1 MQSEPFDL
9 RSRAR
14 YIGSLV
20 KDEQLCDF
28 YEIVIDGHIQYIY
41 IRLVRSRRQ
50 TKIEG
55 GSGRDR
61 SFGSG

>member
-20 KDEQLCDF
+20 KGEQLCDF

-41 IRLVRSRRQ
+41 IPV
-50 TKIEG
+50 
-55 GSGRDR
+55 GSEQKANED
-61 SFGSG
+61 